1 VKAEEVARREMTEMT
16 WPKDLADLAQAL
28 RRETASKRPPFRPA
42 EGMLTG
48 VRPIPSWEDFEEASR
63 LAAAD
68 AEASG
73 TLPE

>member
-1 VKAEEVARREMTEMT
+1 MT
-16 WPKDLADLAQAL
+16 WPKDLAQAL
-28 RRETASKRPPFRPA
+28 RREAAAKRPPFRPA
-42 EGMLTG
+42 EGMLAG
-48 VRPIPSWEDFEEASR
+48 VGPIPSWEDFEEASR